1 MSSQTNLPTETDT
14 SGNEGTLT
22 EDTELELEFP
32 WRRPPDR
39 GLDDIGG
46 LSDITEKLRQVVV
59 RPLGPN
65 RTEYD
70 RFGIDVPNLL
80 FEGPP
85 GTGKTYTAEA
95 LAGELDYPFLVATPA
110 RVQSRFVN
118 ESGDQIQRL
127 FREAARLGDQFGL
140 SVVFFDEVDALL
152 PARGRENQHQ
162 EDSKIVAEFLSYLER
177 SSENNTLV
185 IAATNRRDELD
196 PAAVRSGRIDRELH
210 FGYPDRETRY
220 SVLKQHLQAR
230 PTNLSRTDI
239 QQVAAE
245 TEGWSSAK
253 VTSLVDDAARLAVE
267 RSSSAVEY
275 RDLIT
280 AFEAMEQG
288 TDPG

>member
-1 MSSQTNLPTETDT
+1 MSSQSELPSENTVENDD
-14 SGNEGTLT
+14 SSLSRS
-22 EDTELELEFP
+22 DLDLQFP
-32 WRRPPDR
+32 WNRPPNR

-46 LSDITEKLRQVVV
+46 LSNIIEELRRVVV

-65 RTEYD
+65 RAEYE
-70 RFGIDVPNLL
+70 RFGIDIPNLL

-95 LAGELDYPFLVATPA
+95 LAGELDYPFVVATPA

-127 FREAARLGDQFGL
+127 FREAAHLGDQFGH

-152 PARGRENQHQ
+152 PARGGQNQHQ

-196 PAAVRSGRIDRELH
+196 PATVRSGRIDREIH

-220 SVLKQHLQAR
+220 SVLKQHLRSR
-230 PTNLSRTDI
+230 PTDLSRTDL

-245 TEGWSSAK
+245 TEGWNSAR
-253 VTSLVDDAARLAVE
+253 VSALVDDAARLAVD
-267 RSSSAVEY
+267 RGASAIEY
-275 RDLIT
+275 QDLLT
-280 AFEAMEQG
+280 AFEAIDQKTG
-288 TDPG
+288 SS